1 MEIKLPFKLKVKF
14 LYQKENVFEGKAI
27 FHEKEYSINIHAEMN
42 KKTIKAVSRRIL
54 RTMMEDEKQ
63 LKVLLKTETHGVP
76 ERQLDGLLIKIEQQL
91 GRIMVNQNKLILL
104 QDITDE

>member
-1 MEIKLPFKLKVKF
+1 
-14 LYQKENVFEGKAI
+14 
-27 FHEKEYSINIHAEMN
+27 MN

-54 RTMMEDEKQ
+54 QTMMADEK
-63 LKVLLKTETHGVP
+63 LLRILLETETEGVP
-76 ERQLDGLLIKIEQQL
+76 ERQLDGLMIKIEQQL